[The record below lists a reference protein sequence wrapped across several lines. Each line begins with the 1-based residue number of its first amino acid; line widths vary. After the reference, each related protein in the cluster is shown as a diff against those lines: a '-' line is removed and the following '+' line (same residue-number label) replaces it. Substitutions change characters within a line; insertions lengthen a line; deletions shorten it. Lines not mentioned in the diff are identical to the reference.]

1 MISKKGIMEKA
12 IEADVKLVQL
22 MFSDLLGGIKCVT
35 IPVDRLGEAMEKGIW
50 FDGSSIEG
58 FARISESDMYLAP
71 DESTFGVIPWKNGE
85 GAIARIICDVHRPNG
100 EPLEINPRYILK
112 KAMEKAY
119 KMGYEYM
126 VGPELEFFL
135 FPKNEEGV
143 VRPKMHD
150 GAGYFDFAPK
160 DAAEDVRKD
169 IVFGLQSLGII
180 VEASHHEVA
189 PSQHE
194 IDFKYGSAVS
204 TADNAITFKYV
215 VKSIAPKH
223 GLFASFM
230 PKPVFGENGS
240 GMHVHQSLF
249 DVKTGKNIFYDE
261 TDKHKLSKTA
271 KHFIAGQL
279 AHVKAMSAILAPTVN
294 SYKRLVPG
302 YEAPVN
308 ICWGQNNRSAL
319 IRIPR
324 ISPGRENSC
333 RAELRCPDPSCNPY
347 LAFAV
352 MLYAGLEGIE
362 KKMEIPAPLEEE
374 SAYDLCEEDRKKLH
388 IETLPGSLQL
398 ALEELKKDTLF
409 KEVLGEKFFKKY
421 IEIKEEEWEEYNIQV
436 TEWEMEKYFP
446 HI

>member
-1 MISKKGIMEKA
+1 MTNKNELLKKAVEMN
-12 IEADVKLVQL
+12 VKLVQL

-35 IPVDRLGEAMEKGIW
+35 IPVDRLGEAKEKGIW

-58 FARISESDMYLAP
+58 FARIFESDMYLAL
-71 DESTFGVIPWKNGE
+71 DESTFGILPWNNGE
-85 GAIARIICDVHRPNG
+85 TVTARIICDVHMPNG
-100 EPLEINPRYILK
+100 EALEINPRNILK
-112 KAMEKAY
+112 KAVEKARQL
-119 KMGYEYM
+119 GFEYM

-135 FPKNEEGV
+135 FPKNEGCL
-143 VRPKMHD
+143 RPKLHD
-150 GAGYFDFAPK
+150 GAGYFDLAPK
-160 DAAEDVRKD
+160 DVAENVRTN

-194 IDFKYGSAVS
+194 IGIKYGEAIR
-204 TADNAITFKYV
+204 TADNALTFKYV
-215 VKSIAPKH
+215 AKSIASQH
-223 GLFASFM
+223 NLFASFM

-249 DVKTGKNIFYDE
+249 DTKTGKNVFYDE
-261 TDKHKLSKTA
+261 NDKNKLSKIA

-302 YEAPVN
+302 YEAPIN

-324 ISPGRENSC
+324 ISPGREQSC

-362 KKMEIPAPLEEE
+362 KEMEVHSPLEEN
-374 SAYDLCEEDRKKLH
+374 AYDLCEEERGKLK
-388 IETLPGSLQL
+388 IETLPESLQS

-409 KEVLGEKFFKKY
+409 KNVLGEKFFEKY
-421 IEIKEEEWEEYNIQV
+421 ISIKETEWAEYNIQV
-436 TEWEMEKYFP
+436 TEWEMKHYYP